1 MGVPYDLWAPSWEPA
16 DSSFMAVEVVR
27 WGVLFSQST
36 LLVVDNVEPG
46 ARLTASVLATQ
57 IDDQ

>member
-1 MGVPYDLWAPSWEPA
+1 
-16 DSSFMAVEVVR
+16 MAIEVIR
-27 WGVLFSQST
+27 WGVLFTQST

-46 ARLTASVLATQ
+46 ALLTASVLATQ